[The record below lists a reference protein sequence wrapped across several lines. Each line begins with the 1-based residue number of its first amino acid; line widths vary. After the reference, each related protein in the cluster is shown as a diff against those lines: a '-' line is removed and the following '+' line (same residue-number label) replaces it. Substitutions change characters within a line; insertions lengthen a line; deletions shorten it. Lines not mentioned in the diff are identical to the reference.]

1 MCIRDSAQPC
11 MLNVPGLQADHGV
24 TAWDV
29 LSGKPVSKG
38 PYLIV
43 GAGLVGCETADLLSD
58 RGEKVTLV
66 EILPEI
72 ACDADKDT
80 KSYFDI
86 RFQKKG
92 VTVHTGTSLV
102 RMEDQTAIIRRGD
115 EE

>member
-1 MCIRDSAQPC
+1 M
-11 MLNVPGLQADHGV
+11 
-24 TAWDV
+24 
-29 LSGKPVSKG
+29 
-38 PYLIV
+38 IV

-86 RFQKKG
+86 RFQHKA
-92 VTVHTGTSLV
+92 VAVYTRASLV
-102 RMEDQTAIIRRGD
+102 RMEDRHVIILLGD
-115 EE
+115 EETRIETGTVVFSVGARPDDSICNRLI